1 MQTSSKSLIKT
12 KKFLLDTSA
21 IIALLKQESGYKIL
35 EDVIASSA
43 LSSVNLSELVS
54 VLTRSNIKEN
64 EIDTIITDI
73 VPDIIPFSESISIK
87 AGKLISLTKDYG
99 LSLGDRACIATGSYY
114 NMEIYTTDKIW
125 LKLSDKLPV
134 KIILVH

>member
-99 LSLGDRACIATGSYY
+99 LSLGDRACIATGGYY
-114 NMEIYTTDKIW
+114 NMEIYTTDRIW

-134 KIILVH
+134 KITLVR